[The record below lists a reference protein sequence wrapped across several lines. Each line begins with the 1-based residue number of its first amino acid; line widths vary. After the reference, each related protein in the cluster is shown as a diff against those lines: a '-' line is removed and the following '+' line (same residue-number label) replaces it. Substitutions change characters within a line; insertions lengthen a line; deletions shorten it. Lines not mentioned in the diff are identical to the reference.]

1 MMNKNA
7 EFVATRGNIAF
18 DIFSRRREKF
28 PFARH
33 YAEREDEKSILH
45 RRECGPTRNVFSNGS
60 CGRTD
65 DVVVVLV
72 RI

>member
-1 MMNKNA
+1 MNKNA

-45 RRECGPTRNVFSNGS
+45 RRECGPFKSLMFS
-60 CGRTD
+60 RTD
-65 DVVVVLV
+65 KASPMVESMIA
-72 RI
+72 RY